1 MTSADIYEDY
11 HLVNPIFENNWC
23 FHILK
28 IISFMES
35 VVFNHLDDTLTSV
48 FSKIIGSNVRFIVSS
63 SEELIKYPILSF
75 RLELMSIGQIRQFL
89 VLTHFYASAKY
100 SHKVDRVF
108 LTKHQFHPSFL
119 CHSQN
124 KECCWQLNSWC
135 IVEQKLCT
143 ILLPYISFTLPLT
156 KTDPVTLTK
165 RRSIPGKYKA
175 YVLICV
181 IPYSITPLSVFS
193 NHKIHQKLFYNHFK
207 AICELFYRHLESL
220 NSAMFVCV
228 YYENIFWMISRWNW
242 ICDGQ
247 WN

>member
-1 MTSADIYEDY
+1 MFSYPQNHFFSGKCGFQSSGWCSYIGVFWDNWFKCPISCQLIRGIDQIFDIIFPSGIGVYRA
-11 HLVNPIFENNWC
+11 NPA
-23 FHILK
+23 ILG
-28 IISFMES
+28 F
-35 VVFNHLDDTLTSV
+35 DTLSC
-48 FSKIIGSNVRFIVSS
+48 
-63 SEELIKYPILSF
+63 
-75 RLELMSIGQIRQFL
+75 IGQVF
-89 VLTHFYASAKY
+89 TY
-100 SHKVDRVF
+100 SRPGFPGQNH
-108 LTKHQFHPSFL
+108 FHPSFL

-135 IVEQKLCT
+135 IVERKLCT
-143 ILLPYISFTLPLT
+143 ILLQFISFTSLLT

-181 IPYSITPLSVFS
+181 ISYSISPLSVFS

-207 AICELFYRHLESL
+207 AIYELFYRHLESL